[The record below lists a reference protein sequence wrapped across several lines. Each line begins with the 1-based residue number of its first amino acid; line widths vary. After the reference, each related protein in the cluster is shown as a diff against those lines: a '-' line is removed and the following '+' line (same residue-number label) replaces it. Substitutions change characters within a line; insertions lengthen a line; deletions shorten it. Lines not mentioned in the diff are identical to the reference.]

1 MSRENVDN
9 LRRNYEHF
17 IATGEFSGEFA
28 PDFVWD
34 MSTFRNWPERQTYE
48 GIEGARQFLA
58 EWLEAW
64 DDWELELE
72 ELRDADESV
81 VAIVRQRGRSK
92 ATGLLVDMHLGQVCR
107 SATARTSACGCM
119 QAPMRLSKPR
129 GFRSRR
135 RRRRRSGTPRRRLTG
150 LDVGEIVGEWSHAPP
165 G

>member
-92 ATGLLVDMHLGQVCR
+92 ATGLLVDMHFGQVWQIR
-107 SATARTSACGCM
+107 DGKNLR
-119 QAPMRLSKPR
+119 MRMYASPDEALEAA
-129 GFRSRR
+129 
-135 RRRRRSGTPRRRLTG
+135 G
-150 LDVGEIVGEWSHAPP
+150 LQE
-165 G
+165 

>member
-17 IATGEFSGEFA
+17 IATGEFSGQFA

-48 GIEGARQFLA
+48 GIDGARQFLA
-58 EWLEAW
+58 DWLEAW

-81 VAIVRQRGRSK
+81 VAILRQRGRSR
-92 ATGLLVDMHLGQVCR
+92 ATGLLVDMHFGQVWQIR
-107 SATARTSACGCM
+107 DGKNLR
-119 QAPMRLSKPR
+119 MRVYASPDEALEAA
-129 GFRSRR
+129 
-135 RRRRRSGTPRRRLTG
+135 G
-150 LDVGEIVGEWSHAPP
+150 LQE
-165 G
+165 